1 MFLAFLTFAALALS
15 LTTNVGA
22 AQLSGTGARAE
33 PGGFTAQLG
42 AARISRG
49 LCVGDCDG
57 NGAVTIEELIIG
69 VRVALG
75 LSILDECLGFDA
87 NGDGTVSIDELVRA
101 VADGLYGCGAMP
113 PTPPPTRTPTS
124 TPLPSATPTPLPS
137 LTAIATATPTSE
149 IPNVSGRWREEQVSI
164 SSSTCPAR
172 LTSEVARAL
181 QSRLPCDH
189 QVTQGGNQVVI
200 VDCNGVSASGSIDK
214 SGTMRLTLPPS
225 EATEAGCTIRGRV
238 NVVIETSTTS
248 GTAQYDISLS
258 FSGTCAMPDCRMGIR
273 TNWSKQ

>member
-1 MFLAFLTFAALALS
+1 

-22 AQLSGTGARAE
+22 AQLPGTGATAQ
-33 PGGFTAQLG
+33 PGGLTAQLG
-42 AARISRG
+42 AARISQG

-75 LSILDECLGFDA
+75 LSILDDCLGFDA

-101 VADGLYGCGAMP
+101 VADGLYGCGVTP
-113 PTPPPTRTPTS
+113 PTPPPTRTPDVH
-124 TPLPSATPTPLPS
+124 PLPSATPTPSPS
-137 LTAIATATPTSE
+137 LTTTATATPTSG
-149 IPNVSGRWREEQVSI
+149 IPNVSGRWREDQLSI
-164 SSSTCPAR
+164 SSSTCPPR
-172 LTSEVARAL
+172 LTSELARAFR
-181 QSRLPCDH
+181 SVLPCDH
-189 QVTQGGNQVVI
+189 QVTQDGNQVVI
-200 VDCNGVSASGSIDK
+200 VDCNEISLSGSIDER
-214 SGTMRLTLPPS
+214 GTIRLTLPPGQ
-225 EATEAGCTIRGRV
+225 ATEAGCTVRARG

-248 GTAQYDISLS
+248 ATAQYDVSLS